1 MEMDNIVTTTYLIFL
16 TVIIIWN
23 QKHIPLVF
31 IAFIWYRIIWN
42 NLNFWTLDKQIK
54 VNCWEVKQVL
64 EVFQV
69 IIIILSIYFTPGLY
83 IELGFSSLM
92 RFMI

>member
-42 NLNFWTLDKQIK
+42 NLNFWTLDKQ
-54 VNCWEVKQVL
+54 
-64 EVFQV
+64 
-69 IIIILSIYFTPGLY
+69 
-83 IELGFSSLM
+83 M
-92 RFMI
+92 RFNEIYDIENNIFGI